1 MIDRKARDA
10 MVEAIRSYM
19 DQKIASFKF
28 DETLCQ
34 IAGTS
39 KDESVQMLP
48 RAVWGLYSDIEDHKI
63 TVSKS
68 QWDYLNRLLL
78 LLSSD
83 IDFEIEWT
91 RAGRRWSS
99 YKTLCALCLA
109 GFGLVGLWA
118 GMGKLLVVYWIVSGF
133 VVLALFRILLQNDER
148 AFAPKRPIFPFP
160 SVGALFSV
168 RRQVP
173 EFARER
179 YTKSMSRKAAKHSFL
194 NKIMWILW
202 SPVWVAM
209 APLGLLL
216 LALPIRQW
224 EMRLKMP
231 ADGV

>member
-10 MVEAIRSYM
+10 MLEAIRSYM

-28 DETLCQ
+28 DKLLSQ
-34 IAGTS
+34 IASTTE
-39 KDESVQMLP
+39 DESVQMLP
-48 RAVWGLYSDIEDHKI
+48 RAVWCLYSDIEDHRI

-68 QWDYLNRLLL
+68 EWDYLNRLLL

-83 IDFEIEWT
+83 IDFEVEWT
-91 RAGRRWSS
+91 RAGRRWSP

-118 GMGKLLVVYWIVSGF
+118 GVGKLLFVYWIGSGLL
-133 VVLALFRILLQNDER
+133 VLGLFRILLHNDER
-148 AFAPKRPIFPFP
+148 VFAPKRPIFPFP
-160 SVGALFSV
+160 SVKALFSV

-173 EFARER
+173 EFAKER
-179 YTKSMSRKAAKHSFL
+179 YPPSLSRKAAKHAFL

-224 EMRLKMP
+224 EMRVKMP
-231 ADGV
+231 GAGA